1 MQGANL
7 DANIQMSSTDV
18 PLLLHSL
25 LSVHSQLRGLGV
37 LPRYICK
44 GKRWQEGRGCLKA
57 APQRYPQLSMQF
69 AWFAKRANI
78 SFNLSAVVKAC
89 SNALL
94 MDNSFKGPC
103 PVGINWEF
111 LARGRVVYHRM
122 QPPQSTSVEGG

>member
-1 MQGANL
+1 MQGPNL

-37 LPRYICK
+37 LPRYK
-44 GKRWQEGRGCLKA
+44 KVARRTGLCLKA

-69 AWFAKRANI
+69 AWFAKRANN

-103 PVGINWEF
+103 PVGTNWEF